1 MVIINENASMNTCE
15 NAVFTAKLLS
25 HHELSTTVYLVTD
38 RYHMA
43 PGALSICQG
52 WHPYYTRPCTLAIRS
67 SWQNPKDNL
76 IHTRRT
82 IYELVALARDIITPK
97 QIVVQPMKLVL
108 RRLVPLAVS
117 RNYFNNFLVSPL

>member
-1 MVIINENASMNTCE
+1 M
-15 NAVFTAKLLS
+15 
-25 HHELSTTVYLVTD
+25 TD

-43 PGALSICQG
+43 RARCQFAKAGIHTIPALHS
-52 WHPYYTRPCTLAIRS
+52 LAIRS

-97 QIVVQPMKLVL
+97 QIG
-108 RRLVPLAVS
+108 RTNR
-117 RNYFNNFLVSPL
+117 